1 MNRPFATRIKLET
14 YQSEKPTK
22 MKITK
27 EIFDNAMDFE
37 TYDKHVKDLF
47 ARGKTTGDDQ
57 SIKFIHYTK
66 LGIQRIKRGLKTIT
80 IEDKVIESLRST
92 KSTNWMIITEA
103 WCGDAANI
111 LPVVIKMAEAEK
123 RVSLKIILRDQNLK
137 IMDRFLT
144 NGARAIP
151 IVIFFDD
158 NFNELASWGAR
169 PKPAQQIVIAHK
181 ENPVKSIDEV
191 KVDLQKWYIEDKG
204 QTIQNEFRDILESF
218 E

>member
-1 MNRPFATRIKLET
+1 
-14 YQSEKPTK
+14 

-37 TYDKHVKDLF
+37 TYDKYVKDLF
-47 ARGKTTGDDQ
+47 AKGKTTGDNQ

-80 IEDKVIESLRST
+80 IGDKVIKSLSNS

-111 LPVVIKMAEAEK
+111 LPVVIKMAEADK

-144 NGARAIP
+144 DGSRAIP

-158 NFNELASWGAR
+158 NFNELTSWGAR

-191 KVDLQKWYIEDKG
+191 IVDLQKWYIEDKG

>member
-1 MNRPFATRIKLET
+1 
-14 YQSEKPTK
+14 
-22 MKITK
+22 
-27 EIFDNAMDFE
+27 
-37 TYDKHVKDLF
+37 
-47 ARGKTTGDDQ
+47 
-57 SIKFIHYTK
+57 
-66 LGIQRIKRGLKTIT
+66 
-80 IEDKVIESLRST
+80 
-92 KSTNWMIITEA
+92 MIITEA

-111 LPVVIKMAEAEK
+111 LPVVVKMAEADK

-137 IMDRFLT
+137 IMERFLT

-169 PKPAQQIVIAHK
+169 PKPAQQIVISHK

-191 KVDLQKWYIEDKG
+191 IVDLQKWYIEDKG

>member
-1 MNRPFATRIKLET
+1 
-14 YQSEKPTK
+14 

-47 ARGKTTGDDQ
+47 AQGKTTGDNQ

-80 IEDKVIESLRST
+80 IEDKVIESLSNT

-111 LPVVIKMAEAEK
+111 IPVVVKMAEAEK
-123 RVSLKIILRDQNLK
+123 RVSLKIILRDQNLE

-151 IVIFFDD
+151 IVIFLDD
-158 NFNELASWGAR
+158 NFNELTSWGAR

-181 ENPVKSIDEV
+181 ENPVKSFDEV
-191 KVDLQKWYIEDKG
+191 IVDLQKWYIQDKG
-204 QTIQNEFRDILESF
+204 QTVQYEFRDILESF

>member
-1 MNRPFATRIKLET
+1 
-14 YQSEKPTK
+14 

-37 TYDKHVKDLF
+37 TYDKYVKDLF
-47 ARGKTTGDDQ
+47 AKGKTTGADQ

-80 IEDKVIESLRST
+80 IGDQVIKSLSNS
-92 KSTNWMIITEA
+92 KSINWMIITEA

-111 LPVVIKMAEAEK
+111 LPVVVKMAEADK

-137 IMDRFLT
+137 IMERFLT

-191 KVDLQKWYIEDKG
+191 IVDLQKWYIEDKG